1 MRIGVLGT
9 GMVGQALSE
18 KLDELGHEVV
28 IGTREVDA
36 ALSRTDPP
44 RPGMTSFAEWHGVNP
59 GVAVGTFAQA
69 AAHGEIVIN
78 ATSGN
83 GSIDALNAA
92 GADNLE
98 GKILIDVANPLDFS
112 AGFPPT
118 LSVANTDSLGEQLQ
132 RAFPQAKV
140 VKTLNTINA
149 SLMVDAGAVNGGEHH
164 VFVSGDDPGAKAE
177 VTQHLRE
184 WFGWRHVIDLGDIST
199 ARGTEMYLAL
209 WIRLLGPVGTS
220 TFNINVVR

>member
-18 KLDELGHEVV
+18 KLSQSGHEVV
-28 IGTREVDA
+28 IGTRDVDA

-44 RPGMTSFAEWHGVNP
+44 RPGLVSFAEWHGANP
-59 GVAVGTFAQA
+59 GIAVGTFAQA
-69 AAHGEIVIN
+69 AAHGEILFN
-78 ATSGN
+78 ATAGN
-83 GSIDALNAA
+83 ASIDALNAA
-92 GADNLE
+92 GPDNLAD
-98 GKILIDVANPLDFS
+98 KILIDVANPLDFS

-118 LSVANTDSLGEQLQ
+118 LTVANTDSLAEQLQ

-149 SLMVDAGAVNGGEHH
+149 SVMVDPGAVNGGEHH
-164 VFVSGDDPGAKAE
+164 VFVSGDDAGAKAE
-177 VTQHLRE
+177 VTKHLRD
-184 WFGWRHVIDLGDIST
+184 WFGWRHVIDLGDITT

-220 TFNINVVR
+220 TFNVHIVR